1 MKTHFK
7 TMLRIAISLCLLSTA
22 AWATIVQALNLEQL
36 SKTADVVVHGRVLS
50 QSTAWNASHSRIY
63 TVTTVSVT
71 DPLKGPHKKGTAI
84 QIRQLG
90 GTVDGITQSIVGNA
104 VLRTDEEVVLF
115 LNHDPKKALHYV
127 VGMAQGKYTVQRE
140 GKAALVRHDLRGLA
154 LADLADGRLAQ
165 LKTGEANS
173 ESAVSLPAFKTL
185 IKGHLTGRLKAPPT
199 SP

>member
-1 MKTHFK
+1 MKTL
-7 TMLRIAISLCLLSTA
+7 LRIVLALCLLSTA
-22 AWATIVQALNLEQL
+22 AWATIVQALDLEQL
-36 SKTADVVVHGRVLS
+36 AQTADVVVHGRVLA

-63 TVTTVSVT
+63 TVTTVSIT
-71 DPLKGPHKKGTAI
+71 DPLKGPHKQGATI

-104 VLRTDEEVVLF
+104 VLRTSEEVILF

-127 VGMAQGKYTVQRE
+127 VGMAQGKYAVQRA
-140 GKAALVRHDLRGLA
+140 GKTAVVSHDLRGLA

-165 LKTGEANS
+165 IKTAEVDG
-173 ESAVSLPAFKTL
+173 ESAVTLPAFKTL
-185 IKGHLTGRLKAPPT
+185 IRAHVKGHLKGARPA